1 MISDSLRN
9 LRDQGLFVTSDADL
23 DCEIYEKEFTTLVDG
38 LSTII
43 EPLMIVFVGAMI
55 GVMVVALYLPIFSAG
70 NAIH

>member
-1 MISDSLRN
+1 MA
-9 LRDQGLFVTSDADL
+9 SDADL

>member
-9 LRDQGLFVTSDADL
+9 LRDQGLFVASDADL

-43 EPLMIVFVGAMI
+43 EPLMI
-55 GVMVVALYLPIFSAG
+55 GVMAVAFYLPIFSAG
-70 NAIH
+70 DAIR

>member
-9 LRDQGLFVTSDADL
+9 LRDQGLSVASDADL

>member
-9 LRDQGLFVTSDADL
+9 LRDQGLVVASDADL